1 MGANSCGRFGDGTW
15 TDRWTPVQVP
25 GFTGVTAVAAG
36 GMHSL
41 FLDGCLP
48 GDMDCDG
55 DVDLGDY
62 ALFADCLTGPDV
74 AYPTGCVYADLDS
87 DENVDLADF
96 AFLQA
101 LFAEPG

>member
-1 MGANSCGRFGDGTW
+1 M
-15 TDRWTPVQVP
+15 QVP
-25 GFTGVTAVAAG
+25 GFAGVTAVAAG
-36 GMHSL
+36 EYHSL

-55 DVDLGDY
+55 DVDPGDY
-62 ALFADCLTGPDV
+62 ALFADCLSGPDV

-96 AFLQA
+96 AVFQEV
-101 LFAEPG
+101 FAGP